1 MEPAQLT
8 LSLKAVN
15 EDGTFSGLAAVYS
28 NRDAGGDVILPG
40 AFTKSLAAKS
50 ELPILW
56 QHDVREPI
64 GVGQLSD
71 SDQGLAITGKL
82 VLESDVARKAYAL
95 MKAGAVKGLSI
106 GYQIVH
112 DGLQNGVRV
121 LQELKLH
128 EVSVVT
134 FAMNPRAQVMA
145 VKEEIQP
152 CAAKGLVKYL

>member
-1 MEPAQLT
+1 MMTAMMTHEDLPPYCALAVRCAFLAQSRQQLT
-8 LSLKAVN
+8 VNNGSPTRGSLPVVPLRWHHFWPSWSSFQG
-15 EDGTFSGLAAVYS
+15 ETT
-28 NRDAGGDVILPG
+28 G
-40 AFTKSLAAKS
+40 A
-50 ELPILW
+50 
-56 QHDVREPI
+56 
-64 GVGQLSD
+64 
-71 SDQGLAITGKL
+71 
-82 VLESDVARKAYAL
+82 ARKAYAL

>member
-1 MEPAQLT
+1 MTPQLT
-8 LSLKAVN
+8 LCLKEIN
-15 EDGTFSGLAAVYS
+15 EDGTFTGLAATYGT
-28 NRDAGGDVILPG
+28 RDLGGDVIQPG

-50 ELPILW
+50 EVPVLW
-56 QHDVREPI
+56 QHDQKEPI
-64 GVGQLSD
+64 GVGRLSD
-71 SDQGLAITGKL
+71 TEQGLAISGKL

-112 DGLQNGVRV
+112 DAMQNGMRM

-134 FAMNPRAQVMA
+134 FAMNPAAQVTA
-145 VKEEIQP
+145 VKTEQEP
-152 CAAKGLVKYL
+152 CPARALVKYL